1 MKKRFLLVAGVL
13 MFLLAVTASPLMRS
27 QETKK
32 QVTPLIGENYLYMEE
47 FEIGPGMTMNKA
59 IAEGKDWVRG
69 MRKTGDFKSVKLY
82 IHNTGP
88 RFAVYIFAEP
98 KSWQSIETGF
108 AKFLAAMPDFGDR
121 PVWFAHSDNLVS
133 EIPVE

>member
-1 MKKRFLLVAGVL
+1 MKKRLLPGAGVLLFLLV
-13 MFLLAVTASPLMRS
+13 VTASPLMRP

-32 QVTPLIGENYLYMEE
+32 QVSPVIGENYLSMEE

-88 RFAVYIFAEP
+88 RLAIYIFAEP
-98 KSWQSIETGF
+98 KNWQSIETGF
-108 AKFLAAMPDFGDR
+108 AKFIATMPDFGDR
-121 PVWFAHSDNLVS
+121 PVWFTHNDNLVS

>member
-1 MKKRFLLVAGVL
+1 MKKRYLLVAGVL
-13 MFLLAVTASPLMRS
+13 MFLLGLTASPLMRS

-32 QVTPLIGENYLYMEE
+32 QVTPLIGENYLYIEE
-47 FEIGPGMTMNKA
+47 FEISPGVTTNKA

-69 MRKTGDFKSVKLY
+69 MRKTGEFKSVKLY

-88 RFAVYIFAEP
+88 RYAIYVLAEP
-98 KSWQSIETGF
+98 KNWQSIETGF
-108 AKFLAAMPDFGDR
+108 EKFIGSRPDFTDM
-121 PVWFAHSDNLVS
+121 PVWFTHSDNVVS